1 MLGSNGVAFLEF
13 DTLVVVAMSGLR
25 MKSDTYI
32 NDFPRDTRLFFGMSS
47 SGPWGQIGTSI
58 IYNGGVSLQR

>member
-25 MKSDTYI
+25 MKPDTYI
-32 NDFPRDTRLFFGMSS
+32 NDFPRENPLIFWDVKFGPV
-47 SGPWGQIGTSI
+47 GPDWDV
-58 IYNGGVSLQR
+58 YHL